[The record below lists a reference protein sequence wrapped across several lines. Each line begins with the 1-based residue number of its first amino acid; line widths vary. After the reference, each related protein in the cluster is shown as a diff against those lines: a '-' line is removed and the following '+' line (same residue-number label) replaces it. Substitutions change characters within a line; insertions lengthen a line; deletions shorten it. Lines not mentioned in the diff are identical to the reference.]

1 MRDACQ
7 VTGKPEQEAG
17 SRIQEAGK
25 LVAQETGQP
34 TEQKIGDE
42 PPEAGGEGP
51 GAKYL

>member
-25 LVAQETGQP
+25 LAAQETGQS
-34 TEQKIGDE
+34 TEQKIGDR
-42 PPEAGGEGP
+42 PPDAGGGGSE
-51 GAKYL
+51 AK